1 MAQSSSNMNA
11 EQVKSIIADSGVIA
25 IMRGNYDGWFVEIAQ
40 VLAEAGVRAVEVTM
54 NSPKALEAIRLVR
67 RELGNAVL
75 MGAGTVLTEADAKA
89 VTDAGAQFVVSPNT
103 NPAVV
108 RFCAQRDLCVIPG
121 AYTATEILTA
131 VDLGATMVKLFPAE
145 MAYFKAMRGPLNKV
159 PFVPTGGVELGNAAD
174 FIKAGAV
181 AVGMGSALIGEYVKQ
196 GDGLQVLKQRATDLV
211 RAIKEVK
218 TRTAKS

>member
-1 MAQSSSNMNA
+1 MNA

-67 RELGNAVL
+67 QELGNAVL
-75 MGAGTVLTEADAKA
+75 MGAGTVLTEADAQA

-218 TRTAKS
+218 ARTAKR